1 MKYYFFSY
9 VLNIPGKGFEFG
21 NGTSRQQDDE
31 FFDIYLIQNK
41 IEEYSTDECSAC
53 ILHYNEMSESDYK
66 GLQSSKHIHYEQKYI
81 YLHESIDEDIS
92 KHGV

>member
-21 NGTSRQQDDE
+21 NGTSQQQDDE

-53 ILHYNEMSESDYK
+53 ILHHNEISESDYK
-66 GLQSSKHIHYEQKYI
+66 GLQSSKHDKLDFSCRVSEMSEYVPQPYN
-81 YLHESIDEDIS
+81 
-92 KHGV
+92 G